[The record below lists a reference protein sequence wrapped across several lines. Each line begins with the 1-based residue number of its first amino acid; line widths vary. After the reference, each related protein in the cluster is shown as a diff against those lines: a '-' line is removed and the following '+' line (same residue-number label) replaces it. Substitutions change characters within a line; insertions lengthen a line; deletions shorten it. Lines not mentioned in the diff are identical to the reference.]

1 MPKLVIQTIHCPLQV
16 AARPCPSAHGLAE
29 DVFRRRSPP
38 LALALRRRLLPGG
51 RLRTRG
57 ALAGRRVV
65 AAALRAAATVGC
77 VTRGRGRLGF
87 GDGRT
92 VLEWLE
98 STKQPDH
105 PEH

>member
-65 AAALRAAATVGC
+65 AAALRARKEHVNGEGEGDKSTH
-77 VTRGRGRLGF
+77 RGRNLGH
-87 GDGRT
+87 R
-92 VLEWLE
+92 
-98 STKQPDH
+98 
-105 PEH
+105 